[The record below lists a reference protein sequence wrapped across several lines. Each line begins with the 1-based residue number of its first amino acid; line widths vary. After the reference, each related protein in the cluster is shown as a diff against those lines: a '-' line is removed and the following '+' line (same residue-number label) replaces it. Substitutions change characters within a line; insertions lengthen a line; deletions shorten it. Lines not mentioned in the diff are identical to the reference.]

1 MQERGISHIGLIA
14 GDKNLPFLVLDY
26 AKKNNKKISAVGIEG
41 CVSKK
46 LSKLLPVE
54 NYREF
59 HLSQLSKTIKFF
71 KSQNVDTVVIVG
83 GVNNSSIKINF
94 DVIRIFSKLLFM
106 KNKYDSILRLII
118 KEFEKHSFNVVGIH
132 EIMPELLIE
141 NKILTNI
148 FPSSKDIDSANF
160 GFKKALDFANTDKGQ
175 SIIVKNKKV
184 IATEKF
190 SGTDD
195 LIRRASKLK
204 NSKGSILV
212 KVLKPT
218 QEIRVDIPVLGV
230 NTIKELYSAGFSG
243 VVIEANKSIIENRE
257 EVISLANKLG
267 IFIMGSDGNFSK

>member
-1 MQERGISHIGLIA
+1 MPQKKISHIGLIA

-26 AKKNNKKISAVGIEG
+26 AKKHNKKISVMGIEG

-46 LSKLLPVE
+46 LSKLLPQE

-71 KSQNVDTVVIVG
+71 KSQKVDTIVIVG

-118 KEFEKHSFNVVGIH
+118 REFEKHNFNVVGIH

-141 NKILTNI
+141 NKVLTDVL
-148 FPSSKDIDSANF
+148 PSSKDIDDAQF
-160 GFKKALDFANTDKGQ
+160 GFEQALNFANTDKGQ
-175 SIIVKNKKV
+175 SIIVKNKEV

-195 LIRRASKLK
+195 LIRRASKLTTG
-204 NSKGSILV
+204 KGGILI

-218 QEIRVDIPVLGV
+218 QEIRADIPVLGV
-230 NTIKELYSAGFSG
+230 NTIKELSSAGFFG

-267 IFIMGSDGNFSK
+267 IFIMGSDGNFS